1 MLLMKQKMFLG
12 LLSVVWVLLETIGN
26 FFLGGGGGGGLILS
40 SFEQWSNYVH
50 SCISG
55 THGVKVTPFWAG
67 TEALISGGQC
77 GQPLRNEIERS
88 HITYNTTNFA

>member
-12 LLSVVWVLLETIGN
+12 LLSVVWVLLETIRN
-26 FFLGGGGGGGLILS
+26 FFWGGGGGGLILS

-88 HITYNTTNFA
+88 HFTYNTANFA